1 DYTKPT
7 IGNFAAI
14 YANGNGWAW
23 GVGMNRL
30 ADFSGKY
37 TVTGDYST
45 SSKAFIFR
53 DQLEGVSQ
61 GSLNGDNAF
70 NRPPA
75 MWNAVMANSTWLVN
89 PVQDIPSNTSYSLDN
104 VINQGDKMASQ
115 LDATTNGAVD
125 EIALSGAYNYDNI
138 LYIGVSVGMQSLFY
152 RQGTTYSEFADLDY
166 NTGSLDSFQERED
179 LSLDGF
185 GFNLK
190 VGLTVRP
197 VEWLRIGVA
206 YHSPTWIAM
215 EEKSVRDMST
225 YLLSATL
232 PRTEYTPDLR
242 QNYSYQTPSRLM
254 AGASVTIARHVILS
268 FDYERTWYN
277 KMLYTTNINQNGWR
291 APITPTDI
299 DNNPTIVGNYM
310 DNRGNINMNGM
321 IHDYY
326 RATNNYRA
334 GIEYQPANGF
344 FLRAGYSYAESPYA
358 KVESSYKKGSSLSAY
373 DAVEQYSGGVGFRT
387 RRFGIDLTYVY
398 SAHNSLPSVFYDYVT
413 SYDYDSPAGT
423 RIMPEG
429 NIYKKMI
436 DHNIILTF
444 AWRF

>member
-1 DYTKPT
+1 MGGAFTSLGADGITLSLNPAGLAMYSSPEISLSPGLRISKINASYGPTKGTQGDYTKPT

-206 YHSPTWIAM
+206 Y
-215 EEKSVRDMST
+215 
-225 YLLSATL
+225 
-232 PRTEYTPDLR
+232 
-242 QNYSYQTPSRLM
+242 
-254 AGASVTIARHVILS
+254 
-268 FDYERTWYN
+268 
-277 KMLYTTNINQNGWR
+277 
-291 APITPTDI
+291 
-299 DNNPTIVGNYM
+299 
-310 DNRGNINMNGM
+310 
-321 IHDYY
+321 
-326 RATNNYRA
+326 
-334 GIEYQPANGF
+334 
-344 FLRAGYSYAESPYA
+344 
-358 KVESSYKKGSSLSAY
+358 
-373 DAVEQYSGGVGFRT
+373 
-387 RRFGIDLTYVY
+387 
-398 SAHNSLPSVFYDYVT
+398 
-413 SYDYDSPAGT
+413 
-423 RIMPEG
+423 
-429 NIYKKMI
+429 
-436 DHNIILTF
+436 
-444 AWRF
+444 